1 VRRRGADGSQWRPR
15 RAAEGRLRTEYSEQ
29 GIDRGKFTIEHVL
42 PQTWKTHWPL
52 VEADAALER
61 NRNHLLH
68 TLGNLTLVTKRLNP
82 KLSNGAWTEKREAL
96 AAHSVL
102 RLNHDLLAGVSET
115 WAEEQIAARSERLAR
130 VVVGVWPRPTPSA

>member
-1 VRRRGADGSQWRPR
+1 MVLEAIED
-15 RAAEGRLRTEYSEQ
+15 RLRTEYSEQ
-29 GIDRGKFTIEHVL
+29 SVDRGKYTIEHVL
-42 PQTWKTHWPL
+42 PQTWQKHWL
-52 VEADAALER
+52 IEEEDLALAR

-102 RLNHDLLAGVSET
+102 RLNHDLLSSATDT
-115 WAEEQIAARSERLAR
+115 WNEDQITARSERLAKAA
-130 VVVGVWPRPTPSA
+130 VAVWPRPIPTT